1 MNISAEK
8 KRQIEEEVKKNYTY
22 FKDNFSK
29 LSEKYKD
36 RFLVLRNKEVQ
47 KDFRTDEEAILWAL
61 KEYPDQMFSIQEV
74 SDTKIDLGSISAYA
88 VL

>member
-1 MNISAEK
+1 MIISAEK
-8 KRQIEEEVKKNYTY
+8 KSQIEEEVKKNYTY
-22 FKDNFSK
+22 FKDNFST

-47 KDFRTDEEAILWAL
+47 KDFKTDEEAILWAL
-61 KEYPDQMFSIQEV
+61 EEYPDQMFSIQEV
-74 SDTKIDLGSISAYA
+74 NDVVVDLGSISAYA